1 MLDSLAIALALVA
14 TPVARPNMERNAHIV
29 APVQVA
35 SIQLARMDER
45 ASNNLTTC
53 YENGQGS
60 CWSEE

>member
-14 TPVARPNMERNAHIV
+14 TPVARPNMERSVRIV

-35 SIQLARMDER
+35 SIAMLRNEDR
-45 ASNNLTTC
+45 VSNELTTC
-53 YENGQGS
+53 YENVQGS

>member
-14 TPVARPNMERNAHIV
+14 TPVARPNMERNVRIV

-35 SIQLARMDER
+35 SIAIVHNEER

-53 YENGQGS
+53 YENEQGS
-60 CWSEE
+60 CWGKD

>member
-14 TPVARPNMERNAHIV
+14 TPVARPNMERNVRII

-35 SIQLARMDER
+35 SIAIVRNEEH
-45 ASNNLTTC
+45 ASNGLTTC
-53 YENGQGS
+53 YENRSGS